1 MNNYRENTIVA
12 IATPLGVGGVGI
24 VRVSGDKSLQIARK
38 MFSNLPSEVVPNF
51 MYLGKINAGEFNDK
65 GYCVYFKA
73 PKSFTGEDVVE
84 FQVHGSPVVLQGVVD
99 TAISLGATLAN
110 KGEFS
115 QRAFMNGKM
124 SLDEAESLIGLINS
138 QSVAEAKATEQLLS
152 GSLKNEITEI
162 QNQLG
167 DMQAQIDVSFD
178 YPEHDDET
186 QIGFSIKQTA
196 QTILNRLQVLSN
208 SYKHGQ
214 VLTNGVNVCIVGKPN
229 VGKSSL
235 LNAMLGTN
243 SAIVTDIA
251 GTTTDVIKDA
261 YTYNG
266 VRFNLIDTAGIRQ
279 GANLI
284 ESMGIE
290 KSKEQLNRADIV
302 LFMLDN
308 SREYDDLDREIW
320 SLVKDKKHI
329 ILSNKSDLNNKM
341 NTEFKNAELISTNN
355 INDIERIKKLIFD
368 FTIDSNIAEND
379 IILVNS
385 RHYVAI
391 NEALSTMEKII
402 NMINNASL
410 DCVSVEINYAWT
422 TLGQIIGNTD
432 IENIID
438 KIFSKFCLGK

>member
-1 MNNYRENTIVA
+1 
-12 IATPLGVGGVGI
+12 
-24 VRVSGDKSLQIARK
+24 
-38 MFSNLPSEVVPNF
+38 
-51 MYLGKINAGEFNDK
+51 
-65 GYCVYFKA
+65 
-73 PKSFTGEDVVE
+73 
-84 FQVHGSPVVLQGVVD
+84 
-99 TAISLGATLAN
+99 
-110 KGEFS
+110 
-115 QRAFMNGKM
+115 
-124 SLDEAESLIGLINS
+124 
-138 QSVAEAKATEQLLS
+138 
-152 GSLKNEITEI
+152 
-162 QNQLG
+162 
-167 DMQAQIDVSFD
+167 
-178 YPEHDDET
+178 
-186 QIGFSIKQTA
+186 
-196 QTILNRLQVLSN
+196 
-208 SYKHGQ
+208 
-214 VLTNGVNVCIVGKPN
+214 
-229 VGKSSL
+229 
-235 LNAMLGTN
+235 
-243 SAIVTDIA
+243 
-251 GTTTDVIKDA
+251 
-261 YTYNG
+261 
-266 VRFNLIDTAGIRQ
+266 
-279 GANLI
+279 
-284 ESMGIE
+284 
-290 KSKEQLNRADIV
+290 
-302 LFMLDN
+302 MLDN